1 MRDWF
6 SVSDFARQLAA
17 AIAAS
22 RTNPAVSV
30 TDTAAGEA
38 CALRADRRPASE
50 GSPDMTNTKP
60 DAGTQGM
67 RVREFVCA
75 FRPLRDADGRPV
87 AVPTLYIDCPQAAF
101 TALGPLLAHESVE
114 VFAVACLST
123 RHRVLSW
130 HVLSRGTRSATSVSL
145 PDVFVPACLTPG
157 TTGIVVLHNHPSG
170 DPTPSP
176 DDVQLTRR
184 LEHAAN
190 ILDIALLD
198 HLIVGDG
205 RYFSFRE
212 TGALGASTSEGLR

>member
-6 SVSDFARQLAA
+6 SVSEFATKLAA
-17 AIAAS
+17 EIAAH
-22 RTNPAVSV
+22 RTTSAAFATNA
-30 TDTAAGEA
+30 AAGEA
-38 CALRADRRPASE
+38 CALRADRRPTSE
-50 GSPDMTNTKP
+50 GSPFMSNPKP
-60 DAGTQGM
+60 PLEPAGL

-87 AVPTLYIDCPQAAF
+87 AVPTLYIDCPQSAF

-130 HVLSRGTRSATSVSL
+130 HVLSRGTRAATSVSL

-170 DPTPSP
+170 DPTASP

-184 LEHAAN
+184 LEQAAT

-212 TGALGASTSEGLR
+212 AGALGASPSEGLR